1 MFRHALGIDMAW
13 GVTFRVSGDERSLVV
28 FMHSSAKP
36 SRQSLKAAKRNT
48 GIIKRTIVST

>member
-36 SRQSLKAAKRNT
+36 SRQSLKAAKRVNRIQELSR
-48 GIIKRTIVST
+48 GQ